1 MKKSI
6 FGDSR
11 AFYSVE
17 SSGLPKRMTDTGN
30 IPHPV
35 SSSRRERMGT
45 TAAHAIR
52 HTPPCCCRPAHGNGS
67 WGIFRTILMPP
78 SNSTPRTRSR
88 SARGFKAM
96 PQTREPPGAEAKLPK
111 NFMATRPSESRKA
124 VGSYTSMMIFHKVP
138 LPRLKD

>member
-1 MKKSI
+1 MKKGI

-30 IPHPV
+30 IPQTV
-35 SSSRRERMGT
+35 FSSRRKRMWT

-96 PQTREPPGAEAKLPK
+96 PRTREPPGTEAKLPK

-124 VGSYTSMMIFHKVP
+124 VGSYTSMMMFHKVP

>member
-1 MKKSI
+1 MEKGI
-6 FGDSR
+6 FGDSL

-30 IPHPV
+30 IPQTV
-35 SSSRRERMGT
+35 FSSRRKRMWT

-96 PQTREPPGAEAKLPK
+96 PRTREPPGAVAGIHAAFEMVPFFIWRGAEDHFDNINL
-111 NFMATRPSESRKA
+111 T
-124 VGSYTSMMIFHKVP
+124 KVTP
-138 LPRLKD
+138 

>member
-1 MKKSI
+1 MKKRYLWG
-6 FGDSR
+6 FT
-11 AFYSVE
+11 
-17 SSGLPKRMTDTGN
+17 GLLLCGIVGLAEAHDGYRKHSPNRLL
-30 IPHPV
+30 IPPQTYV
-35 SSSRRERMGT
+35 T

-124 VGSYTSMMIFHKVP
+124 VGSYTSMMMFHKVP